1 MSVLAL
7 ASAVAGFVK
16 IRYIVEKALID
27 NLIFRLHYRVTTAI
41 LFLCCILV
49 TANNLIGDPISCIT
63 DGGVPAH
70 VINTFCWITYTFT
83 LPGVV
88 GDPGTHVA
96 HPGVA
101 SAGPDE
107 EKKYHAYYQWVP
119 FMLFFQLPINKKFSF
134 WKKNYGIL
142 ILPFPPPIKSVAHQ
156 FGLTTNT
163 EGSDFYVLKNA
174 KYVTYIYVLI
184 FIKYVENIT
193 RKYEFGEMRL
203 FP

>member
-1 MSVLAL
+1 NVCVG
-7 ASAVAGFVK
+7 ASLGSSRVRQDTIHRREGANRQSHLPTSLSSHHSDSFPLLYPCHSQQSDSTK
-16 IRYIVEKALID
+16 R
-27 NLIFRLHYRVTTAI
+27 RLK
-41 LFLCCILV
+41 
-49 TANNLIGDPISCIT
+49 NSDPISCIT

-119 FMLFFQLPINKKFSF
+119 FMLFFQVM
-134 WKKNYGIL
+134 Y
-142 ILPFPPPIKSVAHQ
+142 LPFVNKPESIDRYCSPSIK
-156 FGLTTNT
+156 
-163 EGSDFYVLKNA
+163 
-174 KYVTYIYVLI
+174 
-184 FIKYVENIT
+184 
-193 RKYEFGEMRL
+193 
-203 FP
+203 